1 MTEQT
6 QNITTDEYMD
16 QLERNR
22 NLTWKNRANQTKNI
36 HESSDDLFEELINN
50 LNDLKRGMNLK
61 HSLKSDYKIGYK
73 DIADLIIYTCDV
85 IRIYLDDPEEKDPLK
100 ATYAIYN
107 PQNKNYIRN
116 DEFLKRLINRIITND
131 DLCKLPLI
139 NTTKEVDAFI
149 STSEDIRDANLPPS
163 YIVKFNNQIYDIK
176 NKQEHDGLDE
186 NGNEYDFLNC
196 LNFNIKQLDDVN
208 QNKLDIV
215 KQTFNLWSK
224 NNEDNERLIRQIAF
238 AALEGYGR
246 ERYIILK
253 SNGGDGKS
261 TFQYIL
267 ELFAGKNNTHRVNLH
282 QFADDNALNNIS
294 ESTKL
299 IIGDDLQSKYKV
311 SNVGM
316 TNLKSLVT
324 NETLNLNVKFMPN
337 KLVKTHAVMIQNTNT
352 DPNFY
357 ENTTAIKSRVLL
369 FEWCNYDFRKNPI
382 TDYNLDQLL
391 GRKKYVG
398 DREFIEA
405 LLSYI
410 IFNTEYFNKFTVT
423 NEMQENTENM
433 LESNDTIQLF
443 INELKDQDIL
453 NNSHLPAKYMYEF
466 YKNWLYENNPGSRP
480 MRAMEF
486 GTRFS
491 RIIKEFGY
499 TKVEKKRLNQITDE
513 QFDRSLLN
521 IELDESKLKNNKI
534 TIYINEDKLLNM
546 DNVNQIIYLF
556 NQDNDISPIKKYSI
570 NEIRK
575 AYQFSLGNLRGLLI
589 KEPYLKNKI
598 NENELDEFINIYND
612 FYVK

>member
-6 QNITTDEYMD
+6 QNITTDEYI
-16 QLERNR
+16 RNR
-22 NLTWKNRANQTKNI
+22 NLTWKNRANQKKNI
-36 HESSDDLFEELINN
+36 HESSDDLFEELITN

-85 IRIYLDDPEEKDPLK
+85 IRIYLDDPEEKDCLK

-163 YIVKFNNQIYDIK
+163 YIVKFNNKIYDIK

-443 INELKDQDIL
+443 IEDLNDIGL
-453 NNSHLPAKYMYEF
+453 LEYSHLPSKLIYEY
-466 YKNWLYENNPGSRP
+466 YKDWLKTNNPGTQP
-480 MRAMEF
+480 MKNREF
-486 GTRFS
+486 SQRFGKE
-491 RIIKEFGY
+491 IIKYGY
-499 TKVEKKRLNQITDE
+499 SIKEIKRLK
-513 QFDRSLLN
+513 SLNNLEFN
-521 IELDESKLKNNKI
+521 IEYLNDQFTNQYIKSNSIEISNNNPTS
-534 TIYINEDKLLNM
+534 TIYVNNDKLLDEKELDVYTKAFVMENKELLQHA
-546 DNVNQIIYLF
+546 NSIYL
-556 NQDNDISPIKKYSI
+556 
-570 NEIRK
+570 
-575 AYQFSLGNLRGLLI
+575 
-589 KEPYLKNKI
+589 KEA
-598 NENELDEFINIYND
+598 FINACQQKPSLIELANLDHISHIYQLNKD
-612 FYVK
+612 EILNLL